1 MTFSD
6 DVYFL
11 CKKIPKGRVSTYK
24 EIARAMKT
32 KAYRAIGQVLKN
44 NPDAPHTPCH
54 RIVASDGSI
63 GGFMGKTSG
72 KAIQKKI
79 RLLRKEGIKVKNK
92 RIVNFKKIVYKF

>member
-1 MTFSD
+1 
-6 DVYFL
+6 
-11 CKKIPKGRVSTYK
+11 
-24 EIARAMKT
+24 MKT